1 METRLEATGQAGFYS
16 GTSGIMLP
24 VKNKQFFPPEFAD
37 KSRLTYY
44 ATFFNSIEINSSFY
58 KIPMASTVAKWADQ
72 VPVNFRFTFKLWRGI
87 THNKGL
93 IFEAADVER
102 FMHTIDEVGAKK
114 GCLLVQ
120 FPPGLKI
127 NMVSQLE
134 KLLVEITG
142 TDTEREWNI
151 ALEFRNDSWYDDS
164 IFDLCDR
171 YNAGIVAHD
180 KRAAASSFLD
190 LAADFKY
197 LRFHGPGGD
206 YKGDYSD
213 DFLYDNALL
222 ASEWTQ
228 EGKQVYAY
236 FNNTVGGAVKN
247 LNTLNSSYAEIV
259 AVE

>member
-1 METRLEATGQAGFYS
+1 MEAISEAGFYS

-44 ATFFNSIEINSSFY
+44 AAFFNSIEINSSFY
-58 KIPMASTVAKWADQ
+58 KIPMASTVVKWAEQ
-72 VPVNFRFTFKLWRGI
+72 VPENFRFTFKLWRGI

-93 IFEAADVER
+93 TFDGADVGK
-102 FMHTIDEVGAKK
+102 FMQTINQVGLKK

-127 NMVSQLE
+127 IMASQLE
-134 KLLVEITG
+134 KLLIEITKA
-142 TDTEREWNI
+142 DTNREWNI
-151 ALEFRNDSWYDDS
+151 ALEFRNESWYDDR

-171 YNAGIVAHD
+171 HEVGIVAHD
-180 KRAAASSFLD
+180 KRGSASSVPDLD
-190 LAADFKY
+190 ANFKY

-213 DFLYDNALL
+213 DFLYDNALV

-228 EGKQVYAY
+228 EGKDVYAY
-236 FNNTVGGAVKN
+236 FNNTVGAAIKN
-247 LNTLNSSYAEIV
+247 LNTLNSDFSAIS
-259 AVE
+259 AVQL